1 MKKPKFMKNKPL
13 KSKEEFENFK
23 IFQILKINSE
33 ENFPK
38 LIEESLM
45 DEQQEFLE
53 LAGISL
59 ESNPRLEYE
68 QNIFSHPL
76 NIIQDAQKKE
86 E

>member
-13 KSKEEFENFK
+13 KSKEDFENLK
-23 IFQILKINSE
+23 IFQISTINSE

-38 LIEESLM
+38 LIEESLK

-59 ESNPRLEYE
+59 ESNPQLEYE
-68 QNIFSHPL
+68 QNIFTHPL